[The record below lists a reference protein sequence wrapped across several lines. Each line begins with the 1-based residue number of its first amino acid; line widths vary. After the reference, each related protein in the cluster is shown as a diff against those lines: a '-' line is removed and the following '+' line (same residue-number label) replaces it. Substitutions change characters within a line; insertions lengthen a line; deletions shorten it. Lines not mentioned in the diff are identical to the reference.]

1 MSSTN
6 GDLKAVGDRLGLA
19 RAAQTL
25 TQAEFAAALGLSLRG
40 YQNYERGE
48 RAPSDDL
55 IRAAWST
62 FGIDPV
68 WLLTG
73 AGSMTRAPCPCPKD
87 AGTQPA
93 AGGGAALPPE
103 LAGMERRIGAF
114 LALLGQ
120 LAPDHRDAILSD
132 ALSRAEAA
140 QQLAELRQAV
150 GELAAKQRA

>member
-6 GDLKAVGDRLGLA
+6 EDNKAVGSRLASA
-19 RAAQTL
+19 RAAQGL
-25 TQAEFAAALGLSLRG
+25 SQPRFAAALGLSLRG

-48 RAPSDDL
+48 RAPSDEL

-73 AGSMTRAPCPCPKD
+73 EGDMTRGPCGD
-87 AGTQPA
+87 MGEA
-93 AGGGAALPPE
+93 AAASLPE
-103 LAGMERRIGAF
+103 GLAEIHHRIT
-114 LALLGQ
+114 ALLDMLGQ
-120 LAPDHRDAILSD
+120 LEPGHRDAIISD

-140 QQLAELRQAV
+140 QQLAELRQAIDA
-150 GELAAKQRA
+150 LSTKRIS